1 MVTERATLRPHRRAR
16 PAPQI
21 ALQHL
26 RPAAI
31 RKEPEQLDRRPEQRD
46 HTRADSGCHVHHAG
60 VARDDDGGARETRA
74 GVLQREL
81 SRGAVHAGTE
91 LTGELGV
98 APPGAADGDESVSHR
113 AQLFG
118 EGDPVANGPALGRMC
133 GARGERRER
142 LAIQAALGEPARD
155 PLARRRRQKK
165 LGWAA
170 VGLHVE
176 CARRLE
182 VALGDRHVLAVDVD
196 LRRDQRG
203 PGELALGIGRP
214 LAWHEQAQ
222 RGTPEAAVQVEPVRR
237 PERAQPA
244 REVGDPLVR
253 LELDDPVEVRI
264 LDQQRRQGALGD
276 EIQLRVGMTPVQRAH
291 ERSGEEDVA
300 DGAEPDAQDAQHA
313 ANVVLRCP
321 ASPAGLACH
330 TMPRPKSILWV
341 DDEVDG
347 LAAHRR
353 FLEEQGFAVAQAA
366 HGDDAL
372 AMLRRQ
378 PYSVVL
384 LDEQMPGRRGLD
396 LLPEIRA
403 IDPAMAVVMVT
414 QSEDDGL
421 LRDAIGTEIDDYLV
435 KPVHPRQVLSV
446 VTRLLEGDR
455 IRQQRLA
462 RDFVT
467 RFRELEGRRG
477 GALAWREWIELVREL
492 AQWEVR
498 LAAGNEPGLSEA
510 LKNLQE
516 SLRKDFATFITKHYP
531 RWLADPEG
539 DRPPLSVDVGAEF
552 LVPALKRTGRVL
564 FLVIDCLRLDQWEV
578 LRDLITPLFDVEES
592 HYYSILPTAT
602 PFSRNAI
609 FSGLFPMEIAARH
622 PEWWG
627 APTDEESLNA
637 HEAELLT
644 EQLRELVGENVPV
657 RYEPVL
663 LTTDHGSIHCE
674 TPATVFA
681 KRDATANLRYKFGED
696 LRSEDPEAAIMVE
709 DLKAYGLPAKGLG
722 VRLLLATGDRF
733 FVYPTKLREYQARYR
748 GAFLHGGATPEE
760 MI

>member
-1 MVTERATLRPHRRAR
+1 M
-16 PAPQI
+16 
-21 ALQHL
+21 
-26 RPAAI
+26 
-31 RKEPEQLDRRPEQRD
+31 
-46 HTRADSGCHVHHAG
+46 
-60 VARDDDGGARETRA
+60 
-74 GVLQREL
+74 
-81 SRGAVHAGTE
+81 
-91 LTGELGV
+91 
-98 APPGAADGDESVSHR
+98 
-113 AQLFG
+113 
-118 EGDPVANGPALGRMC
+118 
-133 GARGERRER
+133 
-142 LAIQAALGEPARD
+142 
-155 PLARRRRQKK
+155 
-165 LGWAA
+165 
-170 VGLHVE
+170 
-176 CARRLE
+176 
-182 VALGDRHVLAVDVD
+182 
-196 LRRDQRG
+196 
-203 PGELALGIGRP
+203 
-214 LAWHEQAQ
+214 
-222 RGTPEAAVQVEPVRR
+222 
-237 PERAQPA
+237 
-244 REVGDPLVR
+244 R
-253 LELDDPVEVRI
+253 LELDDLVEVRI
-264 LDQQRRQGALGD
+264 LDHQRRHRALGD
-276 EIQLRVGMTPVQRAH
+276 EIQLGVGMAPVQCAH
-291 ERSGEEDVA
+291 EGSGEEDIA

-313 ANVVLRCP
+313 ANVVARCP

-414 QSEDDGL
+414 QSEDDAL

-477 GALAWREWIELVREL
+477 GALAWREWSELVAEL
-492 AQWEVR
+492 ARWEVR
-498 LAAGNEPGLSEA
+498 LAAGDEPGLSEA
-510 LKNLQE
+510 LRALQE
-516 SLRKDFATFITKHYP
+516 SLRKDFQGFITRHYP
-531 RWLADPEG
+531 RWLSDPER

-552 LVPALKRTGRVL
+552 LVPALKRTGRVVFIL
-564 FLVIDCLRLDQWEV
+564 IDCLRLDQWEV

-644 EQLRELVGENVPV
+644 EQLRELVGEEVPV
-657 RYEPVL
+657 RYEKLFTAADGADLLRRLPAHLAQPGVTALVFNFIDQLTHGRSENAILYEVARDADALRGLTKTWFERSPVLAALEEAERRNVPVL
-663 LTTDHGSIHCE
+663 LTTDHGSIHCN

-696 LRSEDPEAAIMVE
+696 LRAEDPEAAIMVE
-709 DLKAYGLPAKGLG
+709 DLKAYGLPDKGLG

-760 MI
+760 MILPVALLTPRRSR